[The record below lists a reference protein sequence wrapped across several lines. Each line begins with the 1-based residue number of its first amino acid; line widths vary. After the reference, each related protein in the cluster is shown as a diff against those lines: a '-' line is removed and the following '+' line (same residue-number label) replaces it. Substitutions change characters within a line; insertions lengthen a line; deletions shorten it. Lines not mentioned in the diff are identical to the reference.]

1 MYVYV
6 YMYIYSYM
14 YSIYIYIYI
23 YIVSPHGSLH
33 IVEQSLL
40 ARSWLAHWL
49 GGHAKLRIH
58 VTRFSPA

>member
-1 MYVYV
+1 MFMFICIFIVICIV
-6 YMYIYSYM
+6 
-14 YSIYIYIYI
+14 SIYIYIYI